1 MQSFQPILV
10 IITRVDSNGD
20 FYCISDGYF
29 MFDRPPAASRTGK
42 YASLSSPV
50 KTVVYETA
58 NAQIVTN
65 SLRQVI
71 FSQVTIILSVTSPA
85 SWDRSHGRVTP
96 PPDILPPDTPTPL
109 LQTSGGHY

>member
-20 FYCISDGYF
+20 FCFFSDGYF
-29 MFDRPPAASRTGK
+29 MFDRPPAASRRGK

-50 KTVVYETA
+50 KTLVCEIA

-65 SLRQVI
+65 SLRD
-71 FSQVTIILSVTSPA
+71 L
-85 SWDRSHGRVTP
+85 
-96 PPDILPPDTPTPL
+96 LPPATPQLPL
-109 LQTSGGHY
+109 RQGNIFTSVYRSVGNITCIMK